1 MSIEKIIFTGKHAKN
16 ENFGINV
23 EVLVTQKIIC
33 KISQDALQDIEPENR
48 AASVEEQFSLHQA
61 EFERIAEEKIR
72 NLPDS
77 IIIGSADVLK

>member
-48 AASVEEQFSLHQA
+48 TASFEEQFSSHQA